1 MQGGEKMINELNGKI
16 VKIVG
21 TKYPRLR
28 RMIRNHPY
36 TKVVGIAVAKCLTEE
51 MGMRPEEIGD
61 ELLEEMVE
69 KGIALYHEKEE
80 EIAEIPVLEQKR
92 RVLCEGLKAIAREHL
107 EAAAG

>member
-1 MQGGEKMINELNGKI
+1 MKDLNGRI

-28 RMIRNHPY
+28 SMIRNHPY
-36 TKVVGIAVAKCLTEE
+36 TKVVGIGVAKCLMEE
-51 MGMRPEEIGD
+51 MGLTMEEISD

-69 KGIALYHEKEE
+69 RGIALYHEKEQ

>member
-1 MQGGEKMINELNGKI
+1 MINELNGKI

-36 TKVVGIAVAKCLTEE
+36 TKIVGIGVAKCLIEE
-51 MGMRPEEIGD
+51 LGMTLEEITD

-69 KGIALYHEKEE
+69 KGIALYHQMEEK
-80 EIAEIPVLEQKR
+80 IAEIPVLEQKR
-92 RVLCEGLKAIAREHL
+92 RVLCEGLKAIAQEHL